1 MKPKYLGVAFL
12 LVSLLAL
19 GGFVW
24 LEIQG
29 GLQAGQSSGLPPM
42 SPLADFK
49 VPGTAELEKMDRLE
63 RSMPF
68 LSAPFPRKQSDTDLS
83 VLGYIPMDTSGPK
96 GLKNNGPEM
105 TAGTYQIT
113 LAFEG
118 RYRRYCV
125 INGRL
130 HAEGAV
136 LPDGAS
142 VLKIESGRVLIGKRH
157 TQRWLAVEP
166 LFPSAPQEKS

>member
-1 MKPKYLGVAFL
+1 MKPKYLGLAFL
-12 LVSLLAL
+12 SVSLLAL

-24 LEIQG
+24 LEIQA
-29 GLQAGQSSGLPPM
+29 GLQRATSSGL
-42 SPLADFK
+42 SPIAPLTDFK
-49 VPGTAELEKMDRLE
+49 VPGAAELEKMDRLE
-63 RSMPF
+63 RSIPF
-68 LSAPFPRKQSDTDLS
+68 LSAPFPRKQGGTDLS
-83 VLGYIPMDTSGPK
+83 ALGYIPMDTSGRK
-96 GLKNNGPEM
+96 GLKNNGPER
-105 TAGTYQIT
+105 TVDAYQIT

-125 INGRL
+125 IDGRL

-142 VLKIESGRVLIGKRH
+142 VLKIESDRVLISKRN

-166 LFPSAPQEKS
+166 LFRSAPQEKS